1 MKKVSE
7 LLDKI
12 QSSGYH
18 SSGELLTNSRDW
30 HELRQEVTLE
40 QERMTVLRANPAVT
54 LPGEPK
60 KGSH

>member
-12 QSSGYH
+12 QGGGFH
-18 SSGELLTNSRDW
+18 VSGELLTNSRDW
-30 HELRQEVTLE
+30 HELRQEV
-40 QERMTVLRANPAVT
+40 ERLKERDAVLRANPVVT
-54 LPGEPK
+54 LPGEPR

>member
-7 LLDKI
+7 LLDRI
-12 QSSGYH
+12 QASGYH
-18 SSGELLTNSRDW
+18 SGGELLTNSRDW
-30 HELRQEVTLE
+30 HELRQEVMHE
-40 QERMTVLRANPAVT
+40 QERTAVLRANPAVT